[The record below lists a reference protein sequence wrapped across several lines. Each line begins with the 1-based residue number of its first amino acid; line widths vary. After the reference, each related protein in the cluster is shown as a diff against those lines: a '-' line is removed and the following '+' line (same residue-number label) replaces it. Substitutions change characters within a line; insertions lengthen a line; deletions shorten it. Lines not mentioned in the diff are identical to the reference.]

1 MRVSLTDGDVAA
13 LARQAVDLL
22 DPEID
27 ITITPQDR
35 ADPYRWGQHAWV
47 ISLGDG
53 GAFYVEAD
61 WTPTKAL
68 SRLLD
73 ALAHDIAETPR
84 FRGLAFP
91 QCLPGHVHPAQ
102 IEVEG
107 NDVVLTCPQTGKAVT
122 RLVPEVPA

>member
-1 MRVSLTDGDVAA
+1 VRVSLTDGDVAA

-27 ITITPQDR
+27 ITIAPQDR

-47 ISLGDG
+47 VSLGEL

-61 WTPTKAL
+61 WTPAQAL

-73 ALAHDIAETPR
+73 ALAKDVAQTPR
-84 FRGLAFP
+84 YQGRAFP
-91 QCLPGHVHPAQ
+91 QCLPGHAHLAQ
-102 IEVEG
+102 VDVEG
-107 NDVVLTCPQTGKAVT
+107 GEVVLTCPQTGKAVT
-122 RLVPEVPA
+122 RLVPEIPL